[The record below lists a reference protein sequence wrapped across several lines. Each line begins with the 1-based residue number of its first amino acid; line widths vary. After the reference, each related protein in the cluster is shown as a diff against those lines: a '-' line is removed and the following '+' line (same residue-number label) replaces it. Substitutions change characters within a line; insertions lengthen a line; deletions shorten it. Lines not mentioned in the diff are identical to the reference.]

1 MVADVPPL
9 SDKRDAGSVPAV
21 VPQSATR
28 SLHPDNL
35 TRYEVVIGLEVHCQL
50 LTNSKIFAADA
61 NIFGDEPNT
70 NISVITLGHPGTLPK
85 LNRKA
90 IEYAVRMGLA
100 CNSEITRYNVFARK
114 NYFYPDLPKGYQ
126 LSQDKG
132 PICVGGG
139 VLVTAKDPAGQS
151 YQTTIQLH
159 HIHLEE
165 DAGKS
170 VHGGSDSATG
180 SGVTRSGVT
189 RSGVTRLDYNRAGTP
204 LIEMVTEPCL
214 RTADEAGQFLT
225 EVRRLVRYLGICDGN
240 MEEGSLRCD
249 VNVSIRLR
257 GATQLGTKV
266 EVKNLNSIRNVMRA
280 VESEF
285 QRQVE
290 LVESGGRIVQETRTF
305 DAQTGQSQ
313 AMREKET
320 MNDYRYFPDPDLT
333 PVVISDAWLAD
344 IRAQMPALPAE
355 RYQKFITYYGL
366 PDYDAALLTDA
377 SELADYYEAV
387 CALIT
392 NYKAASNWIMGSVK
406 GQLNEKNLQERQ
418 FPVSAEQLA
427 ALIALIDDG
436 TISQTAAQQVFLLL
450 IEQPNASP
458 AEVATAH
465 GLIQNRNT
473 DVLQTLVEDVLATW
487 PDKVEQYRK
496 GKKNLLG
503 MFVGEVMKK
512 SKGSADP
519 KIVNQLV
526 TKHLETT

>member
-1 MVADVPPL
+1 MIAEATL
-9 SDKRDAGSVPAV
+9 SPEVLS
-21 VPQSATR
+21 Q
-28 SLHPDNL
+28 
-35 TRYEVVIGLEVHCQL
+35 YEAVIGLEVHCQL
-50 LTNSKIFAADA
+50 LTQSKIFASDA
-61 NIFGDEPNT
+61 NAFGAEPNT

-90 IEYAVRMGLA
+90 VDYAVRMGLA
-100 CNSEITRYNVFARK
+100 CGSTITRHNVFARK

-139 VLVTAKDPAGQS
+139 ILVKVKDPVTGQP

-170 VHGGSDSATG
+170 IHDGDEWATQ
-180 SGVTRSGVT
+180 
-189 RSGVTRLDYNRAGTP
+189 LDYNRAGTP
-204 LIEMVTEPCL
+204 LIEMVTDPCI
-214 RTADEAGQFLT
+214 RTADEAGQYLT
-225 EVRRLVRYLGICDGN
+225 EVRRLVRYLDICDGN

-249 VNVSIRLR
+249 VNVSIRPK
-257 GATQLGTKV
+257 GATHLGTKV

-280 VESEF
+280 VDSEF

-290 LVESGGRIVQETRTF
+290 LTVSGGRITQETRTF
-305 DAQTGQSQ
+305 DAATGLSY

-344 IRAQMPALPAE
+344 IAAAMPVLPAAL
-355 RYQKFITYYGL
+355 YQKFTTVYGL

-377 SELADYYEAV
+377 KELAEYYEAV
-387 CALIT
+387 CLATT
-392 NYKAASNWIMGSVK
+392 NYKAVSNWIMGPVK
-406 GQLNEKNLQERQ
+406 GQLTDKTLRERQ
-418 FPVSAEQLA
+418 FPVSPEQLA
-427 ALIALIDDG
+427 ALINLIDTG
-436 TISQTAAQQVFLLL
+436 VVSQTAAQQVFALL
-450 IEQPNASP
+450 IEQPD
-458 AEVATAH
+458 ATPEEIAKAN
-465 GLIQNRNT
+465 GLVQNRNT
-473 DVLQTLVEDVLATW
+473 DALQTLVEEVLAAW

-503 MFVGEVMKK
+503 LFVGEVMKK

-519 KIVNQLV
+519 KLVNELLAKTLQ
-526 TKHLETT
+526 TA

>member
-1 MVADVPPL
+1 MVVEATL
-9 SDKRDAGSVPAV
+9 SAEVLA
-21 VPQSATR
+21 
-28 SLHPDNL
+28 
-35 TRYEVVIGLEVHCQL
+35 RYEAVIGLEVHCQL
-50 LTNSKIFAADA
+50 LTDSKIFAADA
-61 NIFGDEPNT
+61 NAFGGEPNT
-70 NISVITLGHPGTLPK
+70 HVSVITLAHPGTLPK

-90 IEYAVRMGLA
+90 IEYAVRIGLA
-100 CNSEITRYNVFARK
+100 CHSTITRHNVFARK

-139 VLVTAKDPAGQS
+139 VPITAKEPGNRDKT
-151 YQTTIQLH
+151 YVTTILLD

-170 VHGGSDSATG
+170 IHDGTAT
-180 SGVTRSGVT
+180 T
-189 RSGVTRLDYNRAGTP
+189 TRLDYNRAGTP

-249 VNVSIRLR
+249 VNVSIRPR
-257 GATQLGTKV
+257 GATHLGTKV
-266 EVKNLNSIRNVMRA
+266 EVKNLNSIRNVTRA
-280 VESEF
+280 VDSEF
-285 QRQVE
+285 RRQVALTE
-290 LVESGGRIVQETRTF
+290 TGGRIVQETRTF
-305 DAQTGQSQ
+305 DAQTGLSQ

-320 MNDYRYFPDPDLT
+320 QNDYRYFPDPDLA

-344 IRAQMPALPAE
+344 IQTRMPMLPAE
-355 RYQKFITYYGL
+355 RYRQFMTRYGL

-387 CALIT
+387 CGQTT
-392 NYKAASNWIMGSVK
+392 NYKAASNWIMGPVK
-406 GQLNEKNLQERQ
+406 GQLTEKTLQDRQ

-427 ALIALIDDG
+427 ALITLIDTG
-436 TISQTAAQQVFLLL
+436 AISQTAAQQVFTLL
-450 IEQPNASP
+450 IGQPNADP
-458 AEVATAH
+458 AKLATAH
-465 GLIQNRNT
+465 GLLQNRNT
-473 DVLQTLVEDVLATW
+473 DALQTLVEDVLRAW
-487 PDKVEQYRK
+487 PDKVTQYQK
-496 GKKNLLG
+496 GRKNLLG

-519 KIVNQLV
+519 KLVNQLV
-526 TKHLETT
+526 TKKLETS

>member
-1 MVADVPPL
+1 MVAEANSSPEVLAQPTE
-9 SDKRDAGSVPAV
+9 V
-21 VPQSATR
+21 
-28 SLHPDNL
+28 
-35 TRYEVVIGLEVHCQL
+35 RYEAVIGLEVHCQL
-50 LTNSKIFAADA
+50 LTQSKIFAADA
-61 NIFGDEPNT
+61 NAFGAEPNT

-90 IEYAVRMGLA
+90 VDYAIRIGLA
-100 CNSEITRYNVFARK
+100 CGSEITRHNIFARK

-139 VLVTAKDPAGQS
+139 ILVKAKDPETGQS

-170 VHGGSDSATG
+170 IHDGDEWATQ
-180 SGVTRSGVT
+180 
-189 RSGVTRLDYNRAGTP
+189 LDYNRAGTP
-204 LIEMVTEPCL
+204 LIEMVTDPCI
-214 RTADEAGQFLT
+214 RTADEAGQYLT
-225 EVRRLVRYLGICDGN
+225 EVRRLVRYLDICDGN

-249 VNVSIRLR
+249 VNVSIRPR
-257 GATQLGTKV
+257 GATNLGTKV

-280 VESEF
+280 VDSEF
-285 QRQVE
+285 KRQVE
-290 LVESGGRIVQETRTF
+290 VVESGGRIIQETRTF
-305 DAQTGQSQ
+305 DASTGLSY

-344 IRAQMPALPAE
+344 IQSRMPMLPAE
-355 RYQKFITYYGL
+355 LYQKFTTHYAL
-366 PDYDAALLTDA
+366 PDYDAALLTD
-377 SELADYYEAV
+377 SKELADYYEAV
-387 CALIT
+387 CGHTA
-392 NYKAASNWIMGSVK
+392 NYKAASNWIMGPVK
-406 GQLNEKNLQERQ
+406 SQLTEKMLRDRQ
-418 FPVSAEQLA
+418 FPISAERLA
-427 ALIALIDDG
+427 SLIGLVDNG
-436 TISQTAAQQVFLLL
+436 TISQTAAQQVLTLL
-450 IEQPNASP
+450 IAQPD
-458 AEVATAH
+458 ATAEELAKTH

-473 DVLQTLVEDVLATW
+473 DALQSLVEEVLTAW
-487 PDKVEQYRK
+487 PDKVAQYHK

-519 KIVNQLV
+519 KLVNELV
-526 TKHLETT
+526 TKTLQTT

>member
-1 MVADVPPL
+1 MVAEASL
-9 SDKRDAGSVPAV
+9 SPEVLA
-21 VPQSATR
+21 
-28 SLHPDNL
+28 
-35 TRYEVVIGLEVHCQL
+35 RYEAVIGLEVHCQL
-50 LTNSKIFAADA
+50 LTQSKIFAADA
-61 NIFGDEPNT
+61 NAFGAEPNT

-90 IEYAVRMGLA
+90 VEYAVRMGLA
-100 CNSEITRYNVFARK
+100 CGCEITRHNVFARK

-132 PICVGGG
+132 PVCVGGG
-139 VLVTAKDPAGQS
+139 IPITAKDPETGQS
-151 YQTTIQLH
+151 YQTTIQVH

-170 VHGGSDSATG
+170 IHDGSDWT
-180 SGVTRSGVT
+180 TQ
-189 RSGVTRLDYNRAGTP
+189 LDYNRAGTP
-204 LIEMVTEPCL
+204 LIEMVTDPCL
-214 RTADEAGQFLT
+214 RSADEAGQYLT
-225 EVRRLVRYLGICDGN
+225 EVRRLVRYLDICDGN

-249 VNVSIRLR
+249 VNISIRPK
-257 GATQLGTKV
+257 GATHLGTKV

-285 QRQVE
+285 RRQVE
-290 LVESGGRIVQETRTF
+290 LTETGGRIVQETRTF
-305 DAQTGQSQ
+305 DASTGQSY

-333 PVVISDAWLAD
+333 PVVISDEWLAD
-344 IRAQMPALPAE
+344 IQENMPVLPAE
-355 RYQKFITYYGL
+355 LYQKFTTTYGL

-377 SELADYYEAV
+377 KELAEYYEAV
-387 CALIT
+387 CSKTA
-392 NYKAASNWIMGSVK
+392 NYKAASNWVMGTVK
-406 GQLNEKNLQERQ
+406 GHLNEKTLRDRK

-427 ALIALIDDG
+427 TLITLIDEG
-436 TISQTAAQQVFLLL
+436 TVSQTAAQQIFTLMIDAPDAL
-450 IEQPNASP
+450 P
-458 AEVATAH
+458 AELAKTH

-473 DVLQTLVEDVLATW
+473 DTLQTLVEEVLAAW

-503 MFVGEVMKK
+503 LFMGEVMKK

-519 KIVNQLV
+519 KLVNELLAKTLQ
-526 TKHLETT
+526 KQ